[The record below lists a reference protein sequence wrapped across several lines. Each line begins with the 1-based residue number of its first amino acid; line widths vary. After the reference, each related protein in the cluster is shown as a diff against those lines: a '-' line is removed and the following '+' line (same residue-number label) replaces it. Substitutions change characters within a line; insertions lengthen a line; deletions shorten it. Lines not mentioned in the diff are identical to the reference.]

1 MKTKSLI
8 TNSSAQAEYEVKKSR
23 FIGHIQPC
31 ASKEAAQGLL
41 SELKLKHPAA
51 SHVAYAWRIRG
62 GDGMI
67 TERFSDDGEPS
78 GTAGR
83 PILAPMKGQGQGQA
97 IIQTIIAVVRYF
109 GGTKLGT
116 GGMRRAYAQAA
127 KLAIEQAELIPWVET
142 RVIQLNIDY
151 SQLQLLEYQ
160 LEKCSGVIVDQ
171 QFTDGVQLIIELPDS
186 DADVI
191 VASFS

>member
-8 TNSSAQAEYEVKKSR
+8 TTSSAQAEYEVKKSR

-62 GDGMI
+62 GDGMV

-83 PILAPMKGQGQGQA
+83 PILAPLEGQA

-171 QFTDGVQLIIELPDS
+171 QFTDGVQLC
-186 DADVI
+186 A
-191 VASFS
+191 AHH